1 MLFRSDNLKNALVSL
16 KQHMNT
22 DRLDVTEQKFEL
34 LIAQNHQTAVAA
46 NLCDLA
52 LELNIPVLLI
62 TGESNPKELKKARFY
77 ASRIIQ
83 IKSTEKE
90 MIIKNVN

>member
-1 MLFRSDNLKNALVSL
+1 MLNEFSVHFRILYSVE
-16 KQHMNT
+16 
-22 DRLDVTEQKFEL
+22 R
-34 LIAQNHQTAVAA
+34 QTAVAA

-62 TGESNPKELKKARFY
+62 TGESNPKKLKKARFY

-90 MIIKNVN
+90 MIIENVNCSNNCTKQ